1 MFNIFP
7 FISNL
12 LFHRILPYLVNKLF
26 LILFNLINILATK
39 PSSTIIPSNDP
50 SNYRNSSSSGVI
62 IAIAITVSI
71 LVVIV
76 SGLLVFLKL
85 NAKRR
90 SNIYKYAISFQ
101 NKLIN
106 EKEKQSVTDTTVE
119 MLDLK
124 NPQFRITQ
132 NRLSNG
138 YF

>member
-1 MFNIFP
+1 M
-7 FISNL
+7 
-12 LFHRILPYLVNKLF
+12 
-26 LILFNLINILATK
+26 

-101 NKLIN
+101 NKLMN
-106 EKEKQSVTDTTVE
+106 EKEKQSVTDTEEFQVCQACTIF
-119 MLDLK
+119 LHHCTLLFDYL
-124 NPQFRITQ
+124 I
-132 NRLSNG
+132 
-138 YF
+138 Y

>member
-1 MFNIFP
+1 M
-7 FISNL
+7 
-12 LFHRILPYLVNKLF
+12 
-26 LILFNLINILATK
+26 

-101 NKLIN
+101 NKLMN
-106 EKEKQSVTDTTVE
+106 EREKEKQSVTDTTVE